1 MTSNDLHAAHQ
12 RNIKNPY
19 DFLRKPAEDRVNRRK
34 KSKLAGTLTHDAA
47 RQIDDDCKLQS
58 HLANANH
65 RENMRRLAFDLSHP
79 AAPIYTTQAA
89 FVAEN
94 QGRITLAGLIA
105 LIVAEVIANN
115 HPHDLQLPPGNDQLA
130 ADIARA
136 HRKIEQLVKS
146 AVKEGALSIRSA
158 GMGRKCNQDQEV
170 VAWLDSPA
178 LSPPPPELTVTHSD
192 AEFMFAEL
200 GLEPRNW
207 YFGKAEHCAA
217 PPTEQGAVQPLEKE
231 ESPSPT
237 ANAAESQPSTDEGAD
252 AEPFDPVLADF
263 NRMKSEGMPATRA
276 AEETGKKHGLAPGSV
291 FSKDSRR
298 KKKMKKAPSAV
309 NRHPSLAEQLQAA
322 KRG

>member
-1 MTSNDLHAAHQ
+1 MPTNDRHAAHP

-19 DFLRKPAEDRVNRRK
+19 HLLRKPAEDRVNRLK
-34 KSKLAGTLTHDAA
+34 KLKLAGTLTDDAA

-58 HLANANH
+58 HLAKANH
-65 RENMRRLAFDLSHP
+65 RERMRYLAFELTHP
-79 AAPIYTTQAA
+79 AATISTNQAA

-94 QGRITLAGLIA
+94 QGCITLAGLIA

-115 HPHDLQLPPGNDQLA
+115 HPHDHPLPPGNDQLA

-136 HRKIEQLVKS
+136 HRKIDQIVRS

-158 GMGRKCNQDQEV
+158 ELGRKCNQDQEV

-178 LSPPPPELTVTHSD
+178 LSPPPTELIVTHSD

-207 YFGKAEHCAA
+207 YFGKAEHGAA
-217 PPTEQGAVQPLEKE
+217 PPTEQGSVQPPEKE

-237 ANAAESQPSTDEGAD
+237 ANAAESQPSTDASSD
-252 AEPFDPVLADF
+252 AEPLDPVLADF
-263 NRMKSEGMPATRA
+263 NRLKSEGMPATQA

-291 FSKDSRR
+291 FSKDNRR
-298 KKKMKKAPSAV
+298 KKKMKKAPSVV